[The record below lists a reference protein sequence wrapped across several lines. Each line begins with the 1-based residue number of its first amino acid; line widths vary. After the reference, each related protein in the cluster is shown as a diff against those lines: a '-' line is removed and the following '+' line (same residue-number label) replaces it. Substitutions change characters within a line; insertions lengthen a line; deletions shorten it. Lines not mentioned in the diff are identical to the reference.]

1 MSKKVVIAS
10 ACRTAIGSMGGQL
23 STVPAAEMGAVV
35 IKEALKRAGVAPEQV
50 DHVYMGCVIP
60 VSYTHLFLGQT
71 ISGKFL
77 EWK

>member
-50 DHVYMGCVIP
+50 DHVYMGCNPGRPWSERGPSDVHQ
-60 VSYTHLFLGQT
+60 SRT
-71 ISGKFL
+71 SG
-77 EWK
+77 

>member
-50 DHVYMGCVIP
+50 DHVTWAV
-60 VSYTHLFLGQT
+60 
-71 ISGKFL
+71 
-77 EWK
+77 

>member
-35 IKEALKRAGVAPEQV
+35 IKEALKRAGVAPEPGRPWSERGPSDVHQ
-50 DHVYMGCVIP
+50 
-60 VSYTHLFLGQT
+60 SRT
-71 ISGKFL
+71 SG
-77 EWK
+77 